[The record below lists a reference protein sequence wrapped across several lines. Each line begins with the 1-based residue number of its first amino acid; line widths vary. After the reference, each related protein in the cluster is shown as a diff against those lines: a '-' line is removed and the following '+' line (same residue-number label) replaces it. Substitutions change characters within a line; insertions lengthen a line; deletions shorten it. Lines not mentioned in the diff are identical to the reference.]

1 MGKAQFQ
8 RPASKIPF
16 QKLPEELNTKIFDLA
31 FGVRSR
37 DVASSR
43 LACQHLF
50 ALCSP
55 YLIRTA
61 VVAKRDKTRKKLK
74 EVMRHPYFRNH
85 VTHFLW
91 DASEFN
97 SRIANDDDG
106 EYSRRYVEDP
116 HLKRYRVTRSDMV
129 QSDRDDRI
137 EYVKCHEGDPGNSEW
152 NALIRSHYGFDP
164 PIDEARV
171 AEFSMQEKLDLTGD
185 MGEFYSIGSY
195 HGKIEYAARLREQ
208 EQHASNG
215 HLFRV
220 ALMAFKSLAHVSF
233 SDFRALAYPDESY
246 ADLCRQLFGDMACPQ
261 LSVLG
266 RAEEFL
272 NFLRIPQRGS
282 WKSIS
287 IGHHPFLG
295 NAFDKIHEVE
305 ARDWHHRLGHC
316 RLDEILS
323 TEELRLS
330 VSRYAWRENS
340 IEHTHWGF
348 GINMMSKLRE
358 LELNFDDIRAEKAL
372 GDFDSYD
379 RAITFDRARYE
390 SWHNRWSYGSH
401 PHVLFRNLL
410 ATKSHEF
417 KSLQILTLRN
427 FTFEQAA
434 MHDLLIGLKKLR
446 TLHLIDCLS
455 LETYDG
461 FFTMAKTAF
470 SPSLRLAG
478 VEIYGLRFLEFDH
491 QAESRPAFDPEL
503 RERTRVKRSL
513 DYDLATACGLLAEFY
528 PFTVR
533 DWPCERPELED
544 AILGGRRNNILRK
557 VRAAPN
563 QEAKEGWVDIAVRDL

>member
-1 MGKAQFQ
+1 MGKAKFM
-8 RPASKIPF
+8 RPASKTPF
-16 QKLPEELNTKIFDLA
+16 MKLPEELNTKILDFA

-50 ALCSP
+50 VLCSP

-74 EVMRHPYFRNH
+74 EVIRHPYFRNH

-91 DASEFN
+91 DASEFHP
-97 SRIANDDDG
+97 RIANDDG

-171 AEFSMQEKLDLTGD
+171 AEFSMEEKLDLTGD

-195 HGKIEYAARLREQ
+195 RGKIEYAARLREQ

-246 ADLCRQLFGDMACPQ
+246 ADLCRRLFGDMACPQ

-272 NFLRIPQRGS
+272 NFLRNPQRGS

-305 ARDWHHRLGHC
+305 ARDWNHRLGHC

-330 VSRYAWRENS
+330 VSRNAWRENS

-358 LELNFDDIRAEKAL
+358 LELNFDELRAEEAL
-372 GDFDSYD
+372 GEFDSYD
-379 RAITFDRARYE
+379 RTITFDRARYE
-390 SWHNRWSYGSH
+390 SWHNRWNYGTH

-434 MHDLLIGLKKLR
+434 MHDLLVGLKKLH

-461 FFTMAKTAF
+461 FSTMARTAL
-470 SPSLRLAG
+470 SASLRLTG

-491 QAESRPAFDPEL
+491 QAEPRPAFDPEL
-503 RERTRVKRSL
+503 RDRTRVKRSL
-513 DYDLATACGLLAEFY
+513 DYDLATACGLLPEFY

-544 AILGGRRNNILRK
+544 AILGGRHNNILRK